1 MWYICRQCNQVWN
14 MLNIV
19 KTTSRFNKITAWEVR
34 EKRADIAASPDSH
47 LHLGWAIRR
56 DLMSTY
62 REWYGCTVACLAYVS
77 TAIINNRG
85 YALTHDHS
93 SLPACHS
100 ETSLLT
106 QISRFDTGPI
116 SLTKFT
122 YISFF
127 LFGLGLGWYW
137 VMTLSSLYAQCY
149 GGNK

>member
-34 EKRADIAASPDSH
+34 EKRADITASPDSH

-100 ETSLLT
+100 ETSLLN
-106 QISRFDTGPI
+106 QISRFDAGPI
-116 SLTKFT
+116 SLIKFT
-122 YISFF
+122 YINTNILQSVIILLCYKLSF
-127 LFGLGLGWYW
+127 LNVVHLP
-137 VMTLSSLYAQCY
+137 
-149 GGNK
+149 